1 MEELE
6 LSIMARG
13 RDPAGD
19 LQPFLDQFA
28 ALYRCRV
35 RVKVLPWET
44 AWADLVKVALY
55 SSGPDVSEVGMN
67 WVGNLVAMD
76 SLRPFHAGELD
87 AIGGSSAFLESAW
100 KSGWMIGDKRLW
112 AVPWLADTRVIY
124 YRRDLLERAGV
135 DESTAFQSPQQLG
148 QTLEC
153 LRASGVALPWVV
165 PTSHALN
172 TLHNVASWVWGAG
185 GDFVSADGKRALFNQ
200 AEAHAGIRAYLGLHR
215 YLTSVAH
222 RLNIGQSDALYDQG
236 QAAVTISGP
245 WLALFYLESSS
256 TSGIL
261 VNTRAALPPGVPFLG
276 GSNLVIWK
284 HSQHE
289 HTAVEL
295 VRFLVSQSVQRTY
308 FRRAGLLPVRLDA
321 LGTSPFVDDLLYRVM
336 SEASKIGRSFPSFS
350 AWGLIEDGITAE
362 LDQLWADVLADPQ
375 LDLDAAI
382 NERLGTLARQLDY
395 TLSQTV

>member
-76 SLRPFHAGELD
+76 SLRPFHMAELD
-87 AIGGSSAFLESAW
+87 AVGGASAFLESAW
-100 KSGWMIGDKRLW
+100 KSGWMMGDKRLW

-135 DESTAFQSPQQLG
+135 DETTA
-148 QTLEC
+148 
-153 LRASGVALPWVV
+153 ASRC
-165 PTSHALN
+165 S
-172 TLHNVASWVWGAG
+172 
-185 GDFVSADGKRALFNQ
+185 
-200 AEAHAGIRAYLGLHR
+200 
-215 YLTSVAH
+215 
-222 RLNIGQSDALYDQG
+222 
-236 QAAVTISGP
+236 AVTIGA
-245 WLALFYLESSS
+245 LA
-256 TSGIL
+256 
-261 VNTRAALPPGVPFLG
+261 N
-276 GSNLVIWK
+276 
-284 HSQHE
+284 
-289 HTAVEL
+289 
-295 VRFLVSQSVQRTY
+295 
-308 FRRAGLLPVRLDA
+308 
-321 LGTSPFVDDLLYRVM
+321 
-336 SEASKIGRSFPSFS
+336 
-350 AWGLIEDGITAE
+350 
-362 LDQLWADVLADPQ
+362 PQ

-382 NERLGTLARQLDY
+382 DERLGTLARRLDF
-395 TLSQTV
+395 TLSQTL